1 MIRYAHNKIKDVEMK
16 KKVEEKELNKKIYKE
31 PISGEVET
39 TINVLYEEELLSI
52 YTNKVDL
59 QRELFKILGEPCKE
73 YKKGRSIVASIWN
86 IPLGEKSK
94 ISKIV
99 LKANIFEL

>member
-1 MIRYAHNKIKDVEMK
+1 MK
-16 KKVEEKELNKKIYKE
+16 KKVEEKELSKKKIYKE
-31 PISGEVET
+31 AEAEEIET
-39 TINVLYEEELLSI
+39 TINVLYGEGILSI

-59 QRELFKILGEPCKE
+59 QRALLKILGEPSKE
-73 YKKGRSIVASIWN
+73 YKKGKSVAASMWN
-86 IPLGEKSK
+86 VPLSEKSK

>member
-1 MIRYAHNKIKDVEMK
+1 MK
-16 KKVEEKELNKKIYKE
+16 KKIEEKENKKKIYKE
-31 PISGEVET
+31 ANIEEIET
-39 TINVLYEEELLSI
+39 TINVLYGEEMISI

-59 QRELFKILGEPCKE
+59 QRDLYKILGEPTKE
-73 YKKGRSIVASIWN
+73 YKKGKSVLASMWN
-86 IPLGEKSK
+86 VPLSEKSK